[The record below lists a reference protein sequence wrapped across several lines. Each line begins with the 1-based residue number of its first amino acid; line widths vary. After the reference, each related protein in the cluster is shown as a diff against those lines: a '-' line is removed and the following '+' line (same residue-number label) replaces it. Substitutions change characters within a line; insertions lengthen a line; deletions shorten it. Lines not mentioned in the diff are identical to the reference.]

1 MPTVGS
7 GNIQPGT
14 GKITY
19 PGEVSSVSGV
29 TTTTPNE
36 TSITIVGIN
45 LNGTT
50 GAGIFSSSSGN
61 NTDIISLNF
70 KNIVSGDG
78 IALTSDNNSITITN
92 TGTSSGSVNA
102 DWNATSG
109 FSQILNKPVLATVA
123 TTGSYTDL
131 TNKPVLVNADWNA
144 LTGLAQIL
152 NKPIFATVAMSGSYL
167 DLTNTPAM
175 PAAQVNSDWNATSG
189 VAVIENKPVL
199 ANVAISGSYADLSN
213 KPTIPA
219 AQVNADWNAT
229 SGVTQ
234 ILNKPTASSYQLPVA
249 SPIVLGGIKVAS
261 GLTVDGVGNLSANV
275 VSVQGQTGAVT
286 LTAANV
292 GAISSSLFG
301 VASGVATLDINGNVP
316 MAQLPPSIVG
326 GLNYQGTWNA
336 ITNTPAIT
344 SGSASLANKG
354 WYFKVSTAGTT
365 TVDGNSSWQVGDW
378 IVSDSTIWQQ
388 IHNTETVSSVNGA
401 TGAVVVSAQSLGL
414 STVATSGS
422 YADLTNKPTIPS
434 NTSQLTNGAGFITTA
449 NLSTYAP
456 LANPAFTGVPTAPSP
471 IVGSNNTQI
480 ATTAFVASSITA
492 AATGVASF
500 NTRTGAIT
508 LTSSDVTT
516 ALGFVPVNPTA
527 LTPYATLASPALTGV
542 PVAPTASAGTSTT
555 QLATTAFVT
564 SAILTVT
571 SASVASFNT
580 RTGAITLTSGDITTA
595 LGFTPANASTT
606 APLASPVL
614 TGIPIAPTA
623 TAGTNTTQLATTAF
637 VTSAIST
644 VTSVSVA
651 SFNTRTGAITL
662 QSTDVTTALGFTPV
676 NPTALS
682 TYAPLAS
689 PALTGSP
696 TAPTATLGNSS
707 TQIAT
712 TAFVA
717 ANSITANSPTIAS
730 PTLTSRSNIAAMS
743 HGVTTLGSVSG
754 TQTLNLASATE
765 WTATITG
772 NTTFAFSNTPVT
784 NASQVVILRLTNAG
798 AFTIAWP
805 ASTQF
810 VGAVAPTFTAAGV
823 DVVGV
828 KYDTVTSNYMVFV
841 IGLNVH

>member
-19 PGEVSSVSGV
+19 PGEVSSVSGAAA
-29 TTTTPNE
+29 TTPNE

-70 KNIVSGDG
+70 KNIVAGDG

-152 NKPIFATVAMSGSYL
+152 TKPIFATVAMSGSYL
-167 DLTNTPAM
+167 DLTNTPAV
-175 PAAQVNSDWNATSG
+175 PAAQINSDWNATSG

-336 ITNTPAIT
+336 ITNTPAIA

-401 TGAVVVSAQSLGL
+401 TGAV
-414 STVATSGS
+414 
-422 YADLTNKPTIPS
+422 
-434 NTSQLTNGAGFITTA
+434 
-449 NLSTYAP
+449 
-456 LANPAFTGVPTAPSP
+456 
-471 IVGSNNTQI
+471 
-480 ATTAFVASSITA
+480 
-492 AATGVASF
+492 
-500 NTRTGAIT
+500 
-508 LTSSDVTT
+508 
-516 ALGFVPVNPTA
+516 
-527 LTPYATLASPALTGV
+527 
-542 PVAPTASAGTSTT
+542 
-555 QLATTAFVT
+555 
-564 SAILTVT
+564 
-571 SASVASFNT
+571 
-580 RTGAITLTSGDITTA
+580 
-595 LGFTPANASTT
+595 
-606 APLASPVL
+606 
-614 TGIPIAPTA
+614 
-623 TAGTNTTQLATTAF
+623 
-637 VTSAIST
+637 
-644 VTSVSVA
+644 
-651 SFNTRTGAITL
+651 
-662 QSTDVTTALGFTPV
+662 
-676 NPTALS
+676 
-682 TYAPLAS
+682 
-689 PALTGSP
+689 
-696 TAPTATLGNSS
+696 
-707 TQIAT
+707 
-712 TAFVA
+712 
-717 ANSITANSPTIAS
+717 
-730 PTLTSRSNIAAMS
+730 
-743 HGVTTLGSVSG
+743 
-754 TQTLNLASATE
+754 
-765 WTATITG
+765 
-772 NTTFAFSNTPVT
+772 
-784 NASQVVILRLTNAG
+784 
-798 AFTIAWP
+798 
-805 ASTQF
+805 
-810 VGAVAPTFTAAGV
+810 
-823 DVVGV
+823 
-828 KYDTVTSNYMVFV
+828 
-841 IGLNVH
+841 